1 MLGTRIASIPYS
13 LLRSGKPLGRSVY
26 HLCGICYHTLHYLT
40 SDASYPAYCT
50 ERVIEIPWIL
60 GRIRNLPRST
70 RILEVGCV
78 LGQSLARLGYNVDTV
93 DLSSSPTRDVP
104 RWHIIR
110 EDICRLDAAGA
121 YDAAVSIS
129 TLEHIGLGHY
139 GDPVQPDGD
148 RRAVERIAAALKP
161 GGHLYVTTPFAERAG
176 ITYGG
181 SPTRRRR
188 VGFPLAFVARRP
200 SRPPRRTA
208 PFHRDTVSVL
218 TPYLRVTRAWYPHSP
233 GSAARI
239 SRPAA
244 RRRRSS
250 SSLLSFGT
258 YRRGIPIP
266 EQEGTSNGI
275 NATGLRWE
283 SLVEALRWRSI

>member
-176 ITYGG
+176 ITWQRFYDMDSLRGLFEDFSGIHVQVYFFDKWRWRTRPLG
-181 SPTRRRR
+181 SPEKAKNPTRNRPQ
-188 VGFPLAFVARRP
+188 VTAVA
-200 SRPPRRTA
+200 
-208 PFHRDTVSVL
+208 
-218 TPYLRVTRAWYPHSP
+218 
-233 GSAARI
+233 
-239 SRPAA
+239 
-244 RRRRSS
+244 
-250 SSLLSFGT
+250 
-258 YRRGIPIP
+258 
-266 EQEGTSNGI
+266 
-275 NATGLRWE
+275 
-283 SLVEALRWRSI
+283 LVEGVKGC